1 MIGKEIADALS
12 PIIMWLVIG
21 GVVLLVLG
29 GIWRQAK
36 RGAIAQDDLGKVAQA
51 EKENRSAS
59 ENLKTTR
66 RRFRDS
72 FLDGWMRKPKDK

>member
-1 MIGKEIADALS
+1 VIGKEIADALS